1 MEPLKPIEPTLY
13 GIAQAL
19 ARLEQSHTDFRKE
32 LVGNGQPGKIQKIED
47 HLKEHDE
54 KFETLSKRHYWITG
68 AMVAASHGLRAA
80 LVKLGII

>member
-32 LVGNGQPGKIQKIED
+32 LVGNGQPGKIQKIEEKLD
-47 HLKEHDE
+47 EHDD
-54 KFETLSKRHYWITG
+54 KFETLNKKHYLITG
-68 AMVAASHGLRAA
+68 VIVAASHGLRAA
-80 LVKLGII
+80 LVKMGII